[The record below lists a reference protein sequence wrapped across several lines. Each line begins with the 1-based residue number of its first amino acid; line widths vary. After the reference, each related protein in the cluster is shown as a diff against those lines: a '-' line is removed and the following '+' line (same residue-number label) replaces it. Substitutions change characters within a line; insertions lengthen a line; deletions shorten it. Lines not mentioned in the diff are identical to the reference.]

1 MSTERRNFIRVTFTA
16 PAQLV
21 SLAGKFSVNVHDL
34 SFKGALVT
42 SAQAIA
48 LPLGTQ
54 CELHV
59 NLDAS
64 SEQIAMNVEVAHKE
78 GEQLG
83 LLCRNIDIDSMTHL
97 RRLIELQ
104 LGDPSLLEL
113 ELSELLAR
121 SR

>member
-1 MSTERRNFIRVTFTA
+1 MSTERRNFIRVTFSA
-16 PAQLV
+16 PAQLLA
-21 SLAGKFSVNVHDL
+21 LAGKFSVKVHDL

-42 SAQAIA
+42 GKEALA

-59 NLDAS
+59 ILDTGS
-64 SEQIAMNVEVAHKE
+64 TQIDMNAEIAHKE
-78 GEQLG
+78 GDQIG

-121 SR
+121 AR